1 MRKIMFVG
9 RSESGKTT
17 IMQAMKGKPITYHK
31 TQYVNNFDVI
41 IDTPGEYAETKQ
53 LSGALA
59 VYGCEA
65 DIIGLLMSAIEPF
78 SLYPPNV
85 VSVSNREVVGVVTKC
100 DHWAANPELA
110 AEWLRL
116 AGCKKIFFTSAYTG
130 EGIAEILSYLKEPV
144 DVLPWEVAKAEY
156 DKLGFG
162 PGESEKH
169 TLRIQLKGN
178 LQGFY
183 SGDFL
188 YDIMEHNVIMRL
200 LSQAFLR
207 KCPFYYYELN
217 VLCL

>member
-100 DHWAANPELA
+100 DHWAANPEWA

-169 TLRIQLKGN
+169 TLRI
-178 LQGFY
+178 
-183 SGDFL
+183 
-188 YDIMEHNVIMRL
+188 
-200 LSQAFLR
+200 
-207 KCPFYYYELN
+207 
-217 VLCL
+217 

>member
-85 VSVSNREVVGVVTKC
+85 VSVSNREVVGV
-100 DHWAANPELA
+100 
-110 AEWLRL
+110 

-169 TLRIQLKGN
+169 TLRI
-178 LQGFY
+178 
-183 SGDFL
+183 
-188 YDIMEHNVIMRL
+188 
-200 LSQAFLR
+200 
-207 KCPFYYYELN
+207 
-217 VLCL
+217 

>member
-1 MRKIMFVG
+1 
-9 RSESGKTT
+9 
-17 IMQAMKGKPITYHK
+17 MQAMKGKQITSHK

-169 TLRIQLKGN
+169 TLRI
-178 LQGFY
+178 
-183 SGDFL
+183 
-188 YDIMEHNVIMRL
+188 
-200 LSQAFLR
+200 
-207 KCPFYYYELN
+207 
-217 VLCL
+217 

>member
-53 LSGALA
+53 LSVFQGQNKMRSVLTMTRSHFYYIIIEIGFKKALPLPFF
-59 VYGCEA
+59 VQFPE
-65 DIIGLLMSAIEPF
+65 DSEPF

-169 TLRIQLKGN
+169 TLRI
-178 LQGFY
+178 
-183 SGDFL
+183 
-188 YDIMEHNVIMRL
+188 
-200 LSQAFLR
+200 
-207 KCPFYYYELN
+207 
-217 VLCL
+217 

>member
-1 MRKIMFVG
+1 MFVG

-110 AEWLRL
+110 AEGLRYFL
-116 AGCKKIFFTSAYTG
+116 
-130 EGIAEILSYLKEPV
+130 PV
-144 DVLPWEVAKAEY
+144 
-156 DKLGFG
+156 
-162 PGESEKH
+162 
-169 TLRIQLKGN
+169 RIQEKVSPK
-178 LQGFY
+178 F
-183 SGDFL
+183 
-188 YDIMEHNVIMRL
+188 
-200 LSQAFLR
+200 
-207 KCPFYYYELN
+207 
-217 VLCL
+217 

>member
-100 DHWAANPELA
+100 DHWAANPQQA
-110 AEWLRL
+110 AEWLKL
-116 AGCKKIFFTSAYTG
+116 TGCKKIFFTSAYTG
-130 EGIAEILSYLKEPV
+130 EGIEEIFE
-144 DVLPWEVAKAEY
+144 
-156 DKLGFG
+156 
-162 PGESEKH
+162 
-169 TLRIQLKGN
+169 
-178 LQGFY
+178 
-183 SGDFL
+183 
-188 YDIMEHNVIMRL
+188 
-200 LSQAFLR
+200 FLR
-207 KCPFYYYELN
+207 EEHDICPVEKVMDALHKENFGKQAELPHYH
-217 VLCL
+217 LQ

>member
-1 MRKIMFVG
+1 MFVG

-110 AEWLRL
+110 A
-116 AGCKKIFFTSAYTG
+116 AYTG

-169 TLRIQLKGN
+169 TLRI
-178 LQGFY
+178 
-183 SGDFL
+183 
-188 YDIMEHNVIMRL
+188 
-200 LSQAFLR
+200 
-207 KCPFYYYELN
+207 
-217 VLCL
+217 

>member
-162 PGESEKH
+162 PGESEK
-169 TLRIQLKGN
+169 IFCQ
-178 LQGFY
+178 
-183 SGDFL
+183 
-188 YDIMEHNVIMRL
+188 
-200 LSQAFLR
+200 
-207 KCPFYYYELN
+207 
-217 VLCL
+217 LCLNFEAYADEIRVRLAENQPQKQVQKDAESTFYKKGEFL

>member
-65 DIIGLLMSAIEPF
+65 DVIGLLMSAIEPF
-78 SLYPPNV
+78 SLYPPNI

-116 AGCKKIFFTSAYTG
+116 AGCKKIFFTSSYTERKAYT
-130 EGIAEILSYLKEPV
+130 ENIIKVNLSREDSHLFQVVSDKSRKPEI
-144 DVLPWEVAKAEY
+144 
-156 DKLGFG
+156 
-162 PGESEKH
+162 
-169 TLRIQLKGN
+169 
-178 LQGFY
+178 
-183 SGDFL
+183 
-188 YDIMEHNVIMRL
+188 
-200 LSQAFLR
+200 
-207 KCPFYYYELN
+207 
-217 VLCL
+217 

>member
-1 MRKIMFVG
+1 MAVIHKIGRRKTAVA
-9 RSESGKTT
+9 RVYVSEGTGK
-17 IMQAMKGKPITYHK
+17 ITVNKKEFATYFP
-31 TQYVNNFDVI
+31 TATLQYKVLQPMSLTENVNNFDVI
-41 IDTPGEYAETKQ
+41 IDTPGEYAETNQ

-65 DIIGLLMSAIEPF
+65 DVIGLLMSAIEPF
-78 SLYPPNV
+78 SLYPPNI

-116 AGCKKIFFTSAYTG
+116 AGCKKIFFTSSYTG

-144 DVLPWEVAKAEY
+144 DKLPWEVAKAEY

-169 TLRIQLKGN
+169 TLRI
-178 LQGFY
+178 
-183 SGDFL
+183 
-188 YDIMEHNVIMRL
+188 
-200 LSQAFLR
+200 
-207 KCPFYYYELN
+207 
-217 VLCL
+217 

>member
-130 EGIAEILSYLKEPV
+130 EVISRNLSMSFRGKWRKQSMINLDLVQARVRNIHLGYKMKR
-144 DVLPWEVAKAEY
+144 DVALERV
-156 DKLGFG
+156 
-162 PGESEKH
+162 
-169 TLRIQLKGN
+169 
-178 LQGFY
+178 
-183 SGDFL
+183 
-188 YDIMEHNVIMRL
+188 
-200 LSQAFLR
+200 
-207 KCPFYYYELN
+207 
-217 VLCL
+217 

>member
-110 AEWLRL
+110 AECVYRRRYRRNF
-116 AGCKKIFFTSAYTG
+116 K
-130 EGIAEILSYLKEPV
+130 LSQGTCRCPSV
-144 DVLPWEVAKAEY
+144 
-156 DKLGFG
+156 GS
-162 PGESEKH
+162 GES
-169 TLRIQLKGN
+169 R
-178 LQGFY
+178 
-183 SGDFL
+183 
-188 YDIMEHNVIMRL
+188 V
-200 LSQAFLR
+200 
-207 KCPFYYYELN
+207 
-217 VLCL
+217 

>member
-65 DIIGLLMSAIEPF
+65 DII
-78 SLYPPNV
+78 
-85 VSVSNREVVGVVTKC
+85 VVTKC

-169 TLRIQLKGN
+169 TLRI
-178 LQGFY
+178 
-183 SGDFL
+183 
-188 YDIMEHNVIMRL
+188 
-200 LSQAFLR
+200 
-207 KCPFYYYELN
+207 
-217 VLCL
+217 

>member
-65 DIIGLLMSAIEPF
+65 DVIGLLMSAIEPF
-78 SLYPPNV
+78 SLYPPNI

-116 AGCKKIFFTSAYTG
+116 AG
-130 EGIAEILSYLKEPV
+130 IAEILSYLKEPV
-144 DVLPWEVAKAEY
+144 DKLPWEVAKAEY

-169 TLRIQLKGN
+169 TLRI
-178 LQGFY
+178 
-183 SGDFL
+183 
-188 YDIMEHNVIMRL
+188 
-200 LSQAFLR
+200 
-207 KCPFYYYELN
+207 
-217 VLCL
+217 